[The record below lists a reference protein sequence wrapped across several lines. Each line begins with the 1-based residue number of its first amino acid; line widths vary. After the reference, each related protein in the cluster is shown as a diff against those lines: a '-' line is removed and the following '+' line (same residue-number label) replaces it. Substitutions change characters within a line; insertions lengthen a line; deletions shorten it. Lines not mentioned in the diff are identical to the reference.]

1 MTESMVGAIEE
12 DDAVD
17 EGDAVDEEDGVEEED
32 EVEEGD
38 GEEDGVE
45 EEDEVEEGDGVDEV
59 NWDDGRVI
67 GKSRSN
73 SSLPSRVKTYTEA
86 VSNFFGDVGMAEVKR
101 IILK

>member
-17 EGDAVDEEDGVEEED
+17 EGDAVDA
-32 EVEEGD
+32 
-38 GEEDGVE
+38 EDGVE

-59 NWDDGRVI
+59 NWEDGRVI

>member
-1 MTESMVGAIEE
+1 MTESMVGGIEE
-12 DDAVD
+12 EDAVG
-17 EGDAVDEEDGVEEED
+17 EGDAVDA
-32 EVEEGD
+32 
-38 GEEDGVE
+38 EDGVE

-59 NWDDGRVI
+59 NWEDGRVI